1 MVSAVA
7 VGESPDLSYVVLDED
22 DRVVEVGPHAPASF
36 MSLLGQNVHDGFPE
50 TEALYGPHYERARR
64 SGATVEFAQYSD
76 GHVILVKAVPEE
88 RRRVIVSWKL
98 IGFIDVMTLEGLQAS
113 LAAAL
118 DALVQ
123 TEALVRRNR
132 VRGFLRV
139 VAGTG

>member
-1 MVSAVA
+1 MTCAVA
-7 VGESPDLSYVVLDED
+7 VGESSVDLPSAVLDED
-22 DRVVEVGPHAPASF
+22 DRLVEVGPHAPAILK
-36 MSLLGQNVHDGFPE
+36 SLLGKRAQDIFPE
-50 TEALYGPHYERARR
+50 TEALYRPYYERARR
-64 SGATVEFAQYSD
+64 TGAVVEFAQYSN
-76 GHVILVKAVPEE
+76 GHVSLIKIVPA
-88 RRRVIVSWKL
+88 RRRLTVSWEL

>member
-36 MSLLGQNVHDGFPE
+36 MSLLGQKVHDGFPE

-64 SGATVEFAQYSD
+64 TRAAVEFAQYSD
-76 GHVILVKAVPEE
+76 GHVTLMKAVPEE
-88 RRRVIVSWKL
+88 HRRVIVSWEL
-98 IGFIDVMTLEGLQAS
+98 IGFVDVMTLDGLQAS

-132 VRGFLRV
+132 VRGSLRV